1 MADVSEL
8 FSELSI
14 SLFGQPM
21 TATDILT
28 AEIKPHF
35 GEHTP
40 VASCSSMWS
49 ERYCSPNSVQRRYP
63 N

>member
-1 MADVSEL
+1 MRYAAGVCMEDRYVADASEL

-35 GEHTP
+35 GK
-40 VASCSSMWS
+40 
-49 ERYCSPNSVQRRYP
+49 QRLLQ
-63 N
+63 